1 MSKRV
6 WLAALTA
13 AFMAGSMAIAHAQAG
28 GGGAAGGDG
37 GAAAGAGGAGSGGQ
51 GGQGGG
57 GSVGTGNTRT
67 QSPIYK
73 AERFPQR
80 R

>member
-13 AFMAGSMAIAHAQAG
+13 AFMAGSMAIAHAQA
-28 GGGAAGGDG
+28 AAGGGDG
-37 GAAAGAGGAGSGGQ
+37 GAAAGAGGS
-51 GGQGGG
+51 GGG
-57 GSVGTGNTRT
+57 GPGGGDSAGTRRNA
-67 QSPIYK
+67 SPIYK
-73 AERFPQR
+73 DERFPQR